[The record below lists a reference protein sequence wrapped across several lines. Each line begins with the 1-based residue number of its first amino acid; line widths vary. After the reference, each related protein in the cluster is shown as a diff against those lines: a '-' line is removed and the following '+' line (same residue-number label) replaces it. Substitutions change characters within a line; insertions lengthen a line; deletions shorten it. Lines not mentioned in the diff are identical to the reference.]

1 MAEMTAGQALAKV
14 LISWNID
21 HIYGIT
27 ADSINNTVDGFY
39 QERYDLKYIQVRHEE
54 VGALAA
60 AADAKLTGKIGVCFG
75 SAGPGAVHL
84 LNGLYDARQDRAPV
98 LAIVGQSATGVI
110 NTNFFQEMNQDP
122 IFADV
127 AEFHKQI
134 VSAEQIPHVL
144 DEAIRSAYASNSIS
158 VVIIPDD
165 LSGKTIDFVPFKTKK
180 IDGVEQGQQDIPVK
194 EEDVEL
200 VCESL
205 DKAERAVL
213 WIGQGTRNAAAEV
226 TAVSEKFSLP
236 VLSTAPAAGI
246 MSARHPN
253 YMGCRGRL
261 GTKPAFE
268 TSQMADLIIFVGTNY
283 PFARFLP
290 KNIKLIQI
298 NNDVADLGKQYD
310 ADITILADAKSF
322 LAALLEKGKAKQE
335 TAFLKASCLNK
346 QNWDKWLDKLADD
359 DSDGLLA
366 ESVIKEIGATAAD
379 DAVFALDVGNNTEW
393 AIRQLPLNGKQK
405 MTMSSWYGTMGYGLP
420 AGLAAKL
427 SFPERQVWAVSGDGG
442 YAMVMQDLLT
452 EVKYKI
458 PVINVVL
465 ENKSLGFIQ
474 HEKIVAGQALYGI
487 DLLGAEWAAIAE
499 NMGAIGLRAAN
510 LQELKSAFRKIE
522 ELAAAGNT
530 LPIVLDAKIKNVDPI
545 DTQFVPVDPAIYD
558 EKTIDEYCAKYK
570 LGKEDQPALAV
581 LLKQQL

>member
-1 MAEMTAGQALAKV
+1 MAKMTAGQALARV
-14 LISWNID
+14 LISWEID

-39 QERYDLKYIQVRHEE
+39 QERKNLKYIQVRHEE
-54 VGALAA
+54 IGSLAA
-60 AADAKLTGKIGVCFG
+60 AADAKLTGRIGVCFG

-84 LNGLYDARQDRAPV
+84 LNGLYDARQDRVPV
-98 LAIVGQSATGVI
+98 LAIVGQSATGVM

-127 AEFHKQI
+127 AQFHKQV
-134 VSAEQIPHVL
+134 VSAEQIPNVV

-165 LSGKTIDFVPFKTKK
+165 LSGKIIDFVPSKTRKVS
-180 IDGVEQGQQDIPVK
+180 GTGQPLQARP
-194 EEDVEL
+194 EDVRL
-200 VCESL
+200 VIDSL
-205 DKAERAVL
+205 DKAERPIL
-213 WIGQGTRNAAAEV
+213 WIGQGARDAAEEV
-226 TAVSEKFSLP
+226 TAVSEKFSMP
-236 VLSTAPAAGI
+236 VLSTAPATGI
-246 MSARHPN
+246 MPADHPN

-268 TSQMADLIIFVGTNY
+268 TSEMADLIIFVGTNY

-290 KNIKLIQI
+290 KNIKSIQI
-298 NNDVADLGKQYD
+298 NNDIADFGKQYD
-310 ADITILADAKSF
+310 ADITVPADAKSF
-322 LAALLEKGKAKQE
+322 LSALLKEGKQRTE
-335 TAFLKASCLNK
+335 SVFLKASQVNK

-359 DSDGLLA
+359 DSEGLSA
-366 ESVIKEIGATAAD
+366 EGVIKGIKSIADD

-420 AGLAAKL
+420 AGLAGKL
-427 SFPERQVWAVSGDGG
+427 SFPERQVWSISGDGG
-442 YAMVMQDLLT
+442 YAMVMPDLLT
-452 EVKYKI
+452 EVKYNI

-487 DLLGAEWAAIAE
+487 DLLGAEWAAMAE
-499 NMGAIGLRAAN
+499 NMGAIGFRAAN
-510 LQELKSAFRKIE
+510 LQELQDALKKIE
-522 ELAAAGNT
+522 ELQAKGNK
-530 LPIVLDAKIKNVDPI
+530 LPILLDAKIKNVDPI
-545 DTQFVPVDPAIYD
+545 DTHTVPVDPVLYD
-558 EKTIDEYCAKYK
+558 KKTIDEYREQYK
-570 LGKEDQPALAV
+570 LDEKTQPALSV
-581 LLKQQL
+581 IFNNVD